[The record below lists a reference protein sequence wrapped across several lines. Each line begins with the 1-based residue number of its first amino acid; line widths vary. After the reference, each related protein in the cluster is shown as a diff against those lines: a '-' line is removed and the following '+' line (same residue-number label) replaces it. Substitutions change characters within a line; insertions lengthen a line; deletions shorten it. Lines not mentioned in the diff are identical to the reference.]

1 MRLQHSRIYAMY
13 IKFWG
18 SRGSI
23 PVSGPQFIKYG
34 GDTACVEIRTKND
47 EVIVVDTGTGVRELG
62 NRLIAE
68 KKKRIHIIFTH
79 AHWDHVIGFP
89 FFKPLY
95 LPDTRI
101 VIAGCS
107 DSQVAIR
114 NIISNVMEPPFFPVK
129 LDELKSSIHFAGT
142 CQESIT
148 IDSVKIFPINLNHP
162 NNAIGYRFV
171 EDDKTFV
178 YLTDN
183 EIGFTEPGS
192 RELVFRHPG
201 GMDYPDY
208 VEFSRGAD
216 LLVHDAEFT
225 HDEYH
230 KNRFAWGHSCA
241 RDVIDLAIDAGVRHL
256 GLFHLNQDR
265 SDSEVDAMVDD
276 CIGIL
281 ESRRHDMLCHAIAQG
296 YEIML

>member
-1 MRLQHSRIYAMY
+1 MY

-23 PVSGPQFIKYG
+23 SVSGPQFIKYG
-34 GDTACVEIRTKND
+34 GDTPCVEIRTKNN
-47 EVIVVDTGTGVRELG
+47 EIIIIDTGTGVRELG
-62 NRLIAE
+62 NKLMAE
-68 KKKRIHIIFTH
+68 QKKRIHIIFTH
-79 AHWDHVIGFP
+79 AHWDHIIGFP

-95 LPDTRI
+95 EEDTRL
-101 VIAGCS
+101 VIAGCT
-107 DSQVAIR
+107 DSQVAIK
-114 NIISNVMEPPFFPVK
+114 NIISDVMEPPFFPVK
-129 LDELKSSIHFAGT
+129 LSEVKSTIHFAGT
-142 CQESIT
+142 CQEFIL

-162 NNAIGYRFV
+162 NNAIGFKFV

-192 RELVFRHPG
+192 KELVFRHPG
-201 GMDYPDY
+201 SMDYPDY

-225 HDEYH
+225 HEEYQ
-230 KNRFAWGHSCA
+230 KNRFSWGHSSS
-241 RDVIDLAIDAGVRHL
+241 RDVMELAMEAGVKRL

-265 SDSEVDAMVDD
+265 SDRDVDAMVDE
-276 CIGIL
+276 CAAIL
-281 ESRRHDMLCHAIAQG
+281 KSRNCMMACTAIAQG
-296 YEIML
+296 DEIVL

>member
-1 MRLQHSRIYAMY
+1 MN

-47 EVIVVDTGTGVRELG
+47 EVIIVDTGTGVRELG
-62 NRLIAE
+62 NRLIDE

-79 AHWDHVIGFP
+79 AHWDHIIGFP

-95 LPDTRI
+95 VTGTRI

-107 DSQVAIR
+107 DSQIAIN

-129 LDELKSSIHFAGT
+129 LAELKSAVHFAGT

-148 IDSVKIFPINLNHP
+148 IDSIKIFPINLNHP
-162 NNAIGYRFV
+162 NNAIGYKFI
-171 EDDKTFV
+171 EDGKTFV

-183 EIGFTEPGS
+183 EIGFKESGS
-192 RELVFRHPG
+192 KKLAFRHPT
-201 GMDYPDY
+201 GMDYGDY
-208 VEFSRGAD
+208 VSFSKGAD
-216 LLVHDAEFT
+216 LLVHDGEFT
-225 HDEYH
+225 HEEYH
-230 KNRFAWGHSCA
+230 RNRMSWGHSCS
-241 RDVIDLAIDAGVRHL
+241 RDVIDLAMDAGVKRL
-256 GLFHLNQDR
+256 GLFHINQDR
-265 SDSEVDAMVDD
+265 SDAEVDAMVDE
-276 CIGIL
+276 CVAAL
-281 ESRRHDMLCHAIAQG
+281 KSRHSAMACSAIAQG
-296 YEIML
+296 DEITL